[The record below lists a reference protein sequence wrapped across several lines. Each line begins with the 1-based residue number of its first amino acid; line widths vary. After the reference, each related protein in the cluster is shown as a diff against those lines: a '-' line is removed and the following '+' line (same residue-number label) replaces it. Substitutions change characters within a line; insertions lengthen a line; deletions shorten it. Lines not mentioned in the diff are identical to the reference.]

1 MSHMHWMTSFSFIE
15 LAIRIFM
22 SSSSRFG
29 FLGTGSPFG
38 HPLIW
43 YWRIDKGSRRFKGNK
58 QFRQNSIAHVHLNY
72 QNLRKAA
79 LDIALVINLKCK
91 KMDRTAC
98 KCSLIANLMPS

>member
-43 YWRIDKGSRRFKGNK
+43 YWRIDKGSLRFKGNK
-58 QFRQNSIAHVHLNY
+58 QFRQNSIVHVHLHRVSEKTVQDCLC
-72 QNLRKAA
+72 QNVVKFPSSLTIVGRQRK
-79 LDIALVINLKCK
+79 K
-91 KMDRTAC
+91 
-98 KCSLIANLMPS
+98 